1 MSGRDATAAIIVVDG
16 EGGLGARS
24 HRPSRAARAR
34 LIADACDAMT
44 GVEPRLSPNGAVWI
58 LGDLNVAM
66 AKTGDDGGRLL
77 VTLTANG
84 PGRDGPR
91 SALIRVHA
99 VHDDDVG
106 NRVRPD
112 TLGVAA
118 ALLRA
123 AAGVLDGTGPSL
135 STDEWTAA
143 SSALCAKALAD
154 HADASG
160 TGEPVD
166 PVQSLATAV
175 MASPSF
181 LPEDRTL
188 HDHKPL
194 GPLSVQ
200 SLHWHSPGSIHPVTP
215 PACPAAAGMSI
226 DRQGRVRLTF
236 LWTPGWSGPDD
247 DPVGTL
253 RAVAALRAAEA
264 ASLHTRPEDRA

>member
-1 MSGRDATAAIIVVDG
+1 MSGHDAIAAIIVVDG

-24 HRPSRAARAR
+24 HRASRASRAR
-34 LIADACDAMT
+34 LLADDCDAMA

-58 LGDLNVAM
+58 LGDLHVAI
-66 AKTGDDGGRLL
+66 ARSHDGGCRLL
-77 VTLTANG
+77 VTLTSTG
-84 PGRDGPR
+84 PARDEPR

-99 VHDDDVG
+99 AHDDHVG
-106 NRVRPD
+106 DRVRPD

-135 STDEWTAA
+135 TTDEWTAA
-143 SSALCAKALAD
+143 SSALCGRALAESPEGP
-154 HADASG
+154 DA
-160 TGEPVD
+160 ERPVGD
-166 PVQSLATAV
+166 DAFSRAV
-175 MASPSF
+175 AGAASF
-181 LPEDRTL
+181 LPKGRVL

-226 DRQGRVRLTF
+226 DRHGRVRLTF
-236 LWTPGWSGPDD
+236 LWAPGRSEPED

-253 RAVAALRAAEA
+253 RAVAALHGAEA
-264 ASLHTRPEDRA
+264 ASLATRPEDRA

>member
-1 MSGRDATAAIIVVDG
+1 MSAAAIIVVDG

-34 LIADACDAMT
+34 LLADDCDAMA
-44 GVEPRLSPNGAVWI
+44 GIEPRLSPNGAVWI
-58 LGDLNVAM
+58 LGDLHVAI
-66 AKTGDDGGRLL
+66 ARTSDGGGRLL
-77 VTLTANG
+77 VSLTATG

-91 SALIRVHA
+91 SAMIRVHA
-99 VHDDDVG
+99 AHDDHVG

-143 SSALCAKALAD
+143 SSALCGKALAESPD
-154 HADASG
+154 GPDA
-160 TGEPVD
+160 ERPVEGD
-166 PVQSLATAV
+166 AYSRAV
-175 MASPSF
+175 AAAASM
-181 LPEDRTL
+181 LPKDRIL

-194 GPLSVQ
+194 GPLNVQ

-226 DRQGRVRLTF
+226 DRHGRVRLTF

-253 RAVAALRAAEA
+253 RAVAAFRAAEA